1 MPGVLSPVTRLLLV
15 LSLVCIANSAHGWVY
30 PEHRDIALFA
40 VASLD
45 KGHQTEFAQLWA
57 EARTGAENRLCLSG
71 ADEAQ
76 GLAPACID
84 WAAMTALSGDHSCSA
99 REMFEAARAADWVL
113 QVAAV
118 AAQLKVDLAGI
129 PVTARPQ
136 SGGSVSTVASN
147 AGRGVANSR
156 ERAQRTNALR
166 KADLR
171 LQRADPQYATRA
183 GKNNAHFL
191 LARPNTDMSLDD
203 YAQLTLRAGSEISA
217 VGVYASYHL
226 SALQKAT
233 RLAHETL
240 TASER
245 AALARAAMADEAF
258 ALHFLE
264 DVFAAG
270 HIAGS
275 WGSVFQRQGTHD
287 YYNENGLEVFTWAG
301 GAHSLVLLGDA
312 HMRSEDRAVAGAV
325 VRASLEQ
332 LLEVA
337 TGSGKGPAFPHTPA
351 APDEPDSFDVCG
363 NSQLPHRPAGL
374 EAPAEN
380 RPLLTATL
388 GSTPIPGLGPGLGA
402 LPRFR
407 SDVGF
412 FVGLAASL
420 DARAFEGGF
429 VPGSEDDAVGGVGG
443 VDVSVRAGLGLDG
456 VMGQSGD
463 GLVYVSVGFR
473 SDSASTNHFS
483 NSLPESLGGN
493 LSASIPARTALATRF
508 RLPFYLIPGDL
519 LLLSPL
525 YLINPHAYS
534 NMAVT
539 AANGGLIP
547 WQAGWATTIGRFQ
560 LVLGRELGVTF
571 YQSSQVFAPGAT
583 PAAVTQ
589 VIDFKSTTFDLPVV
603 EYRPYRTVS
612 AQQSSSLL
620 LQAFIAADVPHG
632 VRLAY
637 PPGVPAP
644 KLRTVW
650 SFGLRLSFNWRYYP

>member
-1 MPGVLSPVTRLLLV
+1 MPGVSSPVTRLLLV
-15 LSLVCIANSAHGWVY
+15 LTLGGMANSAHGWVY
-30 PEHRDIALFA
+30 PEHRDISLFA

-45 KGHQTEFAQLWA
+45 KEHQTEFARLWA
-57 EARTGAENRLCLSG
+57 AARTGAEDRLCISG
-71 ADEAQ
+71 ADQAQ
-76 GLAPACID
+76 GLAPECID

-118 AAQLKVDLAGI
+118 AAQLKVDLAAI

-136 SGGSVSTVASN
+136 SAGSLGTVASG
-147 AGRGVANSR
+147 AGRRLAD
-156 ERAQRTNALR
+156 ERARARRTNALR
-166 KADLR
+166 KSDLR

-191 LARPNTDMSLDD
+191 LARPDTGMSLDD
-203 YAQLTLRAGSEISA
+203 YAQLTLRPGSEISA

-240 TASER
+240 TPRER
-245 AALARAAMADEAF
+245 DALARAAMADEAF

-270 HIAGS
+270 HVVGS

-301 GAHSLVLLGDA
+301 GAHSLVLMGDA

-332 LLEVA
+332 LLEIA
-337 TGSGKGPAFPHTPA
+337 SGSDGGPAFPHTPA
-351 APDEPDSFDVCG
+351 APDQPDSFDVCG

-374 EAPAEN
+374 EAPAAN
-380 RPLLTATL
+380 RPLLVATL
-388 GSTPIPGLGPGLGA
+388 DSTPIPSLGPGLGA

-420 DARAFEGGF
+420 DGRAFEGGF
-429 VPGSEDDAVGGVGG
+429 VPGETEAGAVGG
-443 VDVSVRAGLGLDG
+443 VDVSFRTGLGLDG
-456 VMGQSGD
+456 VMGRAGD
-463 GLVYVSVGFR
+463 GLVYLSVGFR

-483 NSLPESLGGN
+483 STLPASLGGN
-493 LSASIPARTALATRF
+493 LSASIPARYAVSTRI
-508 RLPFYLIPGDL
+508 RLPFYVIPGDL

-525 YLINPHAYS
+525 YLINPHAYT

-547 WQAGWATTIGRFQ
+547 WQAGWATAIGRFQ
-560 LVLGRELGVTF
+560 FVLGRELGVTF
-571 YQSSQVFAPGAT
+571 YQPHQVFAPSAT
-583 PAAVTQ
+583 PEGVTQ
-589 VIDFKSTTFDLPVV
+589 IINFKSISFDLPIL
-603 EYRPYRTVS
+603 EYRPYRAVS
-612 AQQSSSLL
+612 SQQSSSLL
-620 LQAFIAADVPHG
+620 FQPFIAADVPKG
-632 VRLAY
+632 ASLEY
-637 PPGVPAP
+637 PPGVPVP
-644 KLRTVW
+644 KLHTVW
-650 SFGLRLSFNWRYYP
+650 SFGLRVCFDWRYYP